1 MQDRILII
9 VGAML
14 FFPILYYVVRAAV
27 EEGTFN
33 ALMACEKLKNDKDKN
48 E

>member
-1 MQDRILII
+1 MEGRVLII

-14 FFPILYYVVRAAV
+14 FFPILYYIIRAAV
-27 EEGTFN
+27 EEGTLN
-33 ALMACEKLKNDKDKN
+33 ALMECERLKNDKDKN